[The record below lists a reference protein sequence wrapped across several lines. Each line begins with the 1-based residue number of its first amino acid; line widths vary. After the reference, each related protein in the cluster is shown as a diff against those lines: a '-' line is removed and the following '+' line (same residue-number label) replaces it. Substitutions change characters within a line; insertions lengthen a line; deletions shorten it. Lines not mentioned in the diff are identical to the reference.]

1 MKKKSNY
8 ISNQIIS
15 RVYGHGRG
23 WVFTPNHF
31 KDLGS
36 RNAIASSLKRL
47 KKDGVIR
54 QLARGLYDYPK
65 NDPQLGLLHPSTDE
79 IAKALTGRD
88 ASRIQPTG
96 AYATNLLGLTTQVP
110 MKITFLTDGL
120 SRTVQVGNR
129 QISLKRT
136 IPRNMAT
143 AGRISGLVI
152 QALRH
157 IGQKNIDDSTIAKLD
172 SFLDDKDKQQL
183 LKDIRYAPTWIAEI
197 FRKLSIKEPNR

>member
-1 MKKKSNY
+1 MKKQKNY

-15 RVYGHGRG
+15 RIYGHGRG

-36 RNAIASSLKRL
+36 RNAIASALKRFKQEGL
-47 KKDGVIR
+47 VR

-65 NDPQLGLLHPSTDE
+65 NDPQLGLLHPSTDA

-96 AYATNLLGLTTQVP
+96 AYAANLLGLTSQVP
-110 MKITFLTDGL
+110 MKVTFLTDGL
-120 SRTVQVGNR
+120 SRTVQVGNL

-136 IPRNMAT
+136 TPRNMAT
-143 AGRISGLVI
+143 AGRISGLII
-152 QALRH
+152 QALRY
-157 IGQKNIDDSTIAKLD
+157 IGQKNVDDSTIAKL
-172 SFLDDKDKQQL
+172 SNSLDDKGRQQL
-183 LKDIRYAPTWIAEI
+183 LKDVRYAPIWIADI
-197 FRKLSIKEPNR
+197 FRELSIKEPNE